1 MSTFL
6 AHTQLQLLHCYYNNR
21 PKRDSHGRVVH
32 VQNKQLD
39 TEDASRSHDHA
50 SGSHALLVD
59 DNDEM
64 NVKLLDEILT
74 KAQTARD
81 VSKVI

>member
-1 MSTFL
+1 MSVNIT
-6 AHTQLQLLHCYYNNR
+6 TVELHCCYNNR

-39 TEDASRSHDHA
+39 TEDAS
-50 SGSHALLVD
+50 GSHALVD

-64 NVKLLDEILT
+64 SVKLLDEILA

-81 VSKVI
+81 VSKVINITMVTTLT